1 MADLPGIEPETTVGV
16 NAVGEEFIVDAATDE
31 VLRLHLDKFE
41 GPFEVLLY
49 LIKSQEIDIFDIPI
63 VTITEQYLR
72 FLDLMEDESLE
83 VTGEFLVLA
92 ATLIQIKS
100 RMLLPA
106 DEDTEE
112 EEDLEDEDPR
122 LELVEKLLEYR
133 RYQHVMDFLRDMEEA
148 RERIFAR
155 NAKVKL
161 DTLPEDDE
169 ELLEVSL
176 YDLMR
181 AFKRVLR
188 YLTDD
193 IVQTIEGEGA
203 SVDDKIDDILA
214 RLEEEQSISWLDLFR
229 NCKSRVE
236 LVCCFLAIL
245 ELCRMDKVRAHQ
257 HATFGDIRL
266 FAKEPAPGY
275 RPDAYAEPE
284 WDDAPQ
290 DDAPQDDDEES
301 SVSVDTGAAVESG
314 SD

>member
-1 MADLPGIEPETTVGV
+1 MTADLPGIEPELQTGV
-16 NAVGEEFIVDAATDE
+16 NAEGEEFIVDAATDE

-63 VTITEQYLR
+63 VKITEQYLR
-72 FLDLMEDESLE
+72 FLDLMEDESLDI
-83 VTGEFLVLA
+83 TGEFLVLA

-100 RMLLPA
+100 RMLLPV

-112 EEDLEDEDPR
+112 EEELDDEDPR

-133 RYQHVMDFLRDMEEA
+133 RYQHVMDFLRDLEET
-148 RERIFAR
+148 REQIFAR

-161 DTLPEDDE
+161 ETLPEDED

-176 YDLMR
+176 YDLTR

-203 SVDDKIDDILA
+203 SVDDKIDFILA
-214 RLEEEQSISWLDLFR
+214 RLEEVQSVSWLELFQQ
-229 NCKSRVE
+229 CKSKVE

-266 FAKEPAPGY
+266 FAKAHAPDRPEPAAASPVEPGE
-275 RPDAYAEPE
+275 D
-284 WDDAPQ
+284 
-290 DDAPQDDDEES
+290 
-301 SVSVDTGAAVESG
+301 
-314 SD
+314 